1 MKKIY
6 TLIIIL
12 FGISAIYLY
21 VRPTPEKLFV
31 QKYRPYEPH
40 IMRGGSKISDLKE
53 AYSDG
58 KMDSVLRAFK
68 SMNSPE
74 PEEYIMAGIAYLE
87 KNEPTKAI
95 ETFEML
101 IQKNADSKSDF
112 FEDDAEYYL
121 AMSYLS
127 NNESDKAM
135 PIFEKIQ
142 ADPENPYN
150 SNVNEWFLMNV
161 KYSIAKR

>member
-6 TLIIIL
+6 TLLILL
-12 FGISAIYLY
+12 FGLSAIYIYL
-21 VRPTPEKLFV
+21 RPSPEKLFV
-31 QKYRPYEPH
+31 QKYRPYEPR
-40 IMRGGSKISDLKE
+40 ILRGGSRESFVKE

-58 KMDSVLRAFK
+58 KMDSVIREFL
-68 SMNSPE
+68 SINSPE
-74 PEEYIMAGIAYLE
+74 PEEYIMAGIAFLE
-87 KNEPTKAI
+87 KNQPAKAI
-95 ETFEML
+95 ETFGLL

-112 FEDDAEYYL
+112 FEEDAEYYL

-127 NNESDKAM
+127 NNESEKAM

-161 KYSIAKR
+161 KYSIVKK